1 MNIYKPTELRN
12 HLFNV
17 LETVQKGEMV
27 CIKTRKENLY
37 IISEKHLEK
46 LTQSS
51 KTVIGARKVRGK
63 ILGSLEDADKKL
75 AEYIILPK

>member
-12 HLFNV
+12 HLFSA

-37 IISEKHLEK
+37 IISEKHFEK
-46 LTQSS
+46 LTHS
-51 KTVIGARKVRGK
+51 KTVTGASKVRGK
-63 ILGSLEDADKKL
+63 IFGSLEYADKKL

>member
-27 CIKTRKENLY
+27 CIKTRKEKLY
-37 IISEKHLEK
+37 IISERHLEK

-51 KTVIGARKVRGK
+51 KIVLGVSKVRGK
-63 ILGSLEDADKKL
+63 ILGSLDDADKKL